1 MESRCSPNQPL
12 PSSRAVDTQPH
23 HKPASKPFS
32 KTVIPGFSSSFV
44 FFPFS
49 LLAAVFLRAQ
59 QSLTSPCSAKTK
71 RQSCKATAWPAK
83 QGIFHICGHSLA
95 TCHLVYLTRG
105 ADQATRGPSA
115 LKPDKMLKLPRRRVD
130 GSERAQQQLS
140 PVLRAPGSCDCFP
153 KASRAV
159 CQGGACRELR
169 QIPFIFFKLHF

>member
-12 PSSRAVDTQPH
+12 PTSRAVDTQPH

-44 FFPFS
+44 SFPFS

-59 QSLTSPCSAKTK
+59 RSLTSPCSAKTK

-83 QGIFHICGHSLA
+83 QGIFHICGQSLA
-95 TCHLVYLTRG
+95 TCRLVYLTQG

-115 LKPDKMLKLPRRRVD
+115 LKPAKRLKLPRKRAD

-140 PVLRAPGSCDCFP
+140 RLLRLLSQSLSSCL
-153 KASRAV
+153 
-159 CQGGACRELR
+159 LR
-169 QIPFIFFKLHF
+169 WSLQRVEANTFHLF